1 MSRRSAPGDVDALA
15 EPLGLKGVSK
25 DQVSRIYKEL
35 DDQLHSFRSRP
46 LSCDYAHLIL
56 DATFEKVSGNHRVV
70 SIIVAIVARRSNA
83 RRTRGAR
90 KRCRPSRRPPVLA
103 TSCSSW

>member
-1 MSRRSAPGDVDALA
+1 
-15 EPLGLKGVSK
+15 
-25 DQVSRIYKEL
+25 
-35 DDQLHSFRSRP
+35 
-46 LSCDYAHLIL
+46 L